1 MYNNYSGLGLLE
13 PGGEAC
19 SENTTGRNSGGFME
33 TISTGK
39 FIIISSYFE
48 YTNWSTNVKKTFL
61 VISIL

>member
-39 FIIISSYFE
+39 FIIISSYLE
-48 YTNWSTNVKKTFL
+48 YN
-61 VISIL
+61 